1 MAGSQRA
8 VLSGVKVIFSIILS
22 LIFYGLI
29 IFAVSR
35 LCVQTY
41 GFGYQIFGNV
51 TAAEAPGTDVDFTVN
66 EGEATMS
73 VASRL
78 EYNKIIVNKYSFY
91 LRAQIDAH
99 GGGKA
104 AILPGTYELNTS
116 MNYEEILSI
125 ITNSAS
131 EQEQEESAG

>member
-8 VLSGVKVIFSIILS
+8 VLGGVKVIFSIILS

-35 LCVQTY
+35 LCIQTY
-41 GFGYQIFGNV
+41 NFGYQIFGSV
-51 TAAEAPGTDVDFTVN
+51 SADEAPGTDVDFTVN

-78 EYNKIIVNKYSFY
+78 EYNMLIVNKYSFY
-91 LRAQIDAH
+91 IRAQINAQGSD
-99 GGGKA
+99 GSV
-104 AILPGTYELNTS
+104 IMPGTYELNTS
-116 MNYEEILSI
+116 MNYEEILNI

-131 EQEQEESAG
+131 EKEEGAQ

>member
-8 VLSGVKVIFSIILS
+8 VLSGVKVIFGIILS

-35 LCVQTY
+35 LCVQMY
-41 GFGYQIFGNV
+41 DFGYQIFGNV
-51 TAAEAPGTDVDFTVN
+51 TADEAPGTDVDFTVN

-78 EYNKIIVNKYSFY
+78 EYNRIIVNKYSFY
-91 LRAQIDAH
+91 LRAQINAH
-99 GGGKA
+99 GGSHA
-104 AILPGTYELNTS
+104 AIIPGTYELNTS
-116 MNYEEILSI
+116 MNYEEILDV
-125 ITNSAS
+125 ITNNVSG
-131 EQEQEESAG
+131 QEEETQ